1 MEPPGVPFK
10 LHDVRGCFSEE
21 EWRLLHEWQKELY
34 KNVMKEIHQA
44 LISLGPLI
52 ATTVF
57 SLRAKEKDDQC
68 VVNTHDSETISDVN
82 HSTDTV
88 TPSCAVS
95 IRIKAEKNQYLD
107 NSQNTDRRDCQDY
120 LSTDY
125 HHGFYPDIVFP
136 NQEEKEIHCR
146 EWSVSEGSEIRNRGT
161 KVLPLSATDVCSMKM
176 EEPKL
181 FLTDHPGEDRE
192 HSSPPISEHEV
203 ISLIIKEEE
212 VACSL
217 DPLDV
222 KNIRIHSS
230 LTGPNKSLK
239 STGLHRTK
247 NWESACVFNKAARNI
262 SRKSNLINNHKIH
275 PGGKAFTSTENSSSV
290 NYESNLP
297 KPHLS
302 HRGQGLST
310 WTKHRG
316 SLIDSLKWNQNRNVP
331 TGLKVCVCSRCG
343 ICFNHL
349 TNSNTH
355 EQVNN
360 EEQQNICSGCT
371 KSLSRSSNLNKEHGK
386 HMVHKTHICT
396 ECGKSFKT
404 SQLLVR
410 HWRIHTGEKPYM
422 CITCG
427 KSFRQTAH
435 LIRHQRMH
443 VREKTIS

>member
-192 HSSPPISEHEV
+192 HSSPPISG
-203 ISLIIKEEE
+203 K
-212 VACSL
+212 
-217 DPLDV
+217 
-222 KNIRIHSS
+222 
-230 LTGPNKSLK
+230 
-239 STGLHRTK
+239 
-247 NWESACVFNKAARNI
+247 
-262 SRKSNLINNHKIH
+262 KI
-275 PGGKAFTSTENSSSV
+275 AE
-290 NYESNLP
+290 
-297 KPHLS
+297 
-302 HRGQGLST
+302 
-310 WTKHRG
+310 G
-316 SLIDSLKWNQNRNVP
+316 S
-331 TGLKVCVCSRCG
+331 
-343 ICFNHL
+343 
-349 TNSNTH
+349 
-355 EQVNN
+355 
-360 EEQQNICSGCT
+360 
-371 KSLSRSSNLNKEHGK
+371 
-386 HMVHKTHICT
+386 
-396 ECGKSFKT
+396 
-404 SQLLVR
+404 
-410 HWRIHTGEKPYM
+410 Y
-422 CITCG
+422 
-427 KSFRQTAH
+427 
-435 LIRHQRMH
+435 
-443 VREKTIS
+443 